1 MKLYLL
7 NYADDRF
14 GYKGGR
20 FLKNQARL
28 NESAQNQ
35 GINHIVSWTW
45 PKLAATSFYAE
56 HKEYLDKN
64 RFENGAVWKPFIV
77 QQLLQEIEQED
88 IIFYYDCGAYTIN
101 RPVSIL
107 IDLCL
112 RNGGTLFHE
121 WGEKNLKY
129 TKRDAFVYM
138 DCDSPRYHNAVA
150 LQNTWFLLQKNEF
163 AEKFVS
169 EWLRY
174 NLDER
179 IASYVKPNTCG
190 LPDLLGF
197 VENRGDQSIFTN
209 LSIKYRICTFQ
220 GAGGIKNRQ
229 VDNFVDSL
237 SLRSRGQR
245 FITNTKIQAKSWLG
259 RSAYQVRMR
268 GKPLK
273 FSIGEISVNLYPYGG
288 AVRQMWC
295 GNDAKRA
302 VIKSLLSLTHQDS
315 SIVEVG
321 ANVGLL
327 STFLAKKLG
336 GGRICAIEPDPELC
350 FHLKKNLELNDCSE
364 RVVVVQKAVSE
375 QSGQA
380 TLQQN
385 RVWHD
390 PFNTIGKPI
399 DENCRIVGLREV
411 SVSHLVDILESQQF
425 TKPDMLIIDA
435 SGAELPIL
443 KGAIPLLS
451 SDSSPIVI
459 YNCIH
464 VACLGFGYQPMEIQD
479 LMRHYGYRLFRLVT
493 GQKLSE
499 LPSDCNHEGFIYGF
513 KNNRLPESDNIQ
525 FLYLPK
531 QAEAN
536 SEDISEPA
544 NKTE

>member
-14 GYKGGR
+14 GHKGGK

-28 NESAQNQ
+28 NESAQKQ

-77 QQLLQEIEQED
+77 QQLLQEIDQGD

-101 RPVSIL
+101 RPVSTL
-107 IDLCL
+107 TDLCI

-138 DCDSPRYHNAVA
+138 DCDLPRYHNAVA
-150 LQNTWFLLQKNEF
+150 LQNTWFLLQKNKF
-163 AEKFVS
+163 TEKFIS
-169 EWLRY
+169 EWLTY

-179 IASYVKPNTCG
+179 IASYIKPNTCG

-209 LSIKYRICTFQ
+209 LSIKYKVRTFQ
-220 GAGGIKNRQ
+220 GADGIKNRH

-237 SLRSRGQR
+237 PLRSRVQR
-245 FITNTKIQAKSWLG
+245 FMTNTKIQTKLWLKRG
-259 RSAYQVRMR
+259 AYRARMK
-268 GKPLK
+268 GTPLK
-273 FSIGEISVNLYPYGG
+273 FSIEEVSVDLYPYGG
-288 AVRQMWC
+288 AVRQMWF
-295 GNDAKRA
+295 GNDAKRT
-302 VIKSLLSLTHQDS
+302 VIKSLLSLTNQDS

-327 STFLAKKLG
+327 STLLAKKLVQG
-336 GGRICAIEPDPELC
+336 KICAIEPDPDLC
-350 FHLKKNLELNDCSE
+350 LRLKKNLELNDCSE
-364 RVVVVQKAVSE
+364 RVVVVPKAVSE
-375 QSGQA
+375 YSGQA

-385 RVWHD
+385 KVWFD

-399 DENCRIVGLREV
+399 DENCKIVGLREV
-411 SVSHLVDILESQQF
+411 PVSCLVDILESQDF
-425 TKPDMLIIDA
+425 TRLDMLIIDA

-443 KGAIPLLS
+443 RGAIPLLL
-451 SDSSPIVI
+451 SDPSPIVI

-464 VACLGFGYQPMEIQD
+464 RACLGFGYQPIEIQD
-479 LMRHYGYRLFRLVT
+479 LMHYYGYRLFKLVA
-493 GQKLSE
+493 GQKFSE
-499 LPSDCNHEGFIYGF
+499 LPSNSNHQGFIYGF
-513 KNNRLPESDNIQ
+513 KNNFPPELYNI
-525 FLYLPK
+525 
-531 QAEAN
+531 
-536 SEDISEPA
+536 
-544 NKTE
+544 